1 MKLLQLPEAAK
12 AAPAMV
18 IGFADMFLP
27 ALLSKGIESEITR
40 FVISGMAVTQLI
52 YMSEIGVL
60 ILKSKIS
67 LNLMELFAIFL
78 LRTLICLPVFALIA
92 HLIF

>member
-1 MKLLQLPEAAK
+1 
-12 AAPAMV
+12 MV

-67 LNLMELFAIFL
+67 LNLMELFIIFL

-92 HLIF
+92 NLIF